1 MLSTSVVCPPVYT
14 PAVYTPDEEDH
25 STFSVN
31 EKAFDMLTETD
42 DADMM
47 YVPLPYG

>member
-1 MLSTSVVCPPVYT
+1 VYA
-14 PAVYTPDEEDH
+14 PAVYTLVDEDH

-31 EKAFDMLTETD
+31 EKAFDMFLDTD

-47 YVPLPYG
+47 YSPFPYG